1 MFSEALTSSQR
12 EVVPSRQG
20 QSANATAPLSAERDA
35 NLLVPPGPSN
45 APAPA
50 DPSNAPTESAPANPL
65 AGASSPP
72 RLFEILVMAQ
82 IHILNADMTALNSR
96 MDLMNNRITAL
107 EPSFNQLNATYL
119 ARAPDGRQDN
129 QSGGV
134 QSSGLDPRAEM
145 ESELAWLAAVPP
157 PPASTFPGDR
167 RGPRSGGVDGRSQA
181 ERELARLAAR
191 KARRGHKYF
200 VSFALSVARSQ

>member
-1 MFSEALTSSQR
+1 MSDASSHLHSSPNVSNVDHDQLNEQLRTLAAQHNLSIDEVRARAAIIVALMTSEPAPSQSSPR
-12 EVVPSRQG
+12 EAAPFQ
-20 QSANATAPLSAERDA
+20 QSASTNATAPLAAERDA

-72 RLFEILVMAQ
+72 RLFETLVMAQ
-82 IHILNADMTALNSR
+82 IHNLNADMTALNSR

-107 EPSFNQLNATYL
+107 DASFNQLNATYL

-129 QSGGV
+129 QPNRDQWGRDLSGGA
-134 QSSGLDPRAEM
+134 DTR
-145 ESELAWLAAVPP
+145 
-157 PPASTFPGDR
+157 T
-167 RGPRSGGVDGRSQA
+167 QA
-181 ERELARLAAR
+181 EKELVNQL
-191 KARRGHKYF
+191 
-200 VSFALSVARSQ
+200 